1 MPLVTGTRLGQY
13 EIVAPLGAGGMGEVY
28 RAVDTRL
35 KRQVAIKILPSVL
48 ATAEGIARF
57 EREAELLASLN
68 HSNIAQIYGVVEDAR
83 NTEGSGP
90 AGPGLVMELV
100 EGPTLA
106 DRIKLGPLTV
116 NESRAVG
123 QQIAAAL
130 EAAHEQGIVHRDL
143 KPANVKVR
151 DDGTVKV
158 LDFGLAKL
166 VAPGEQDR
174 RPDSALSPTL
184 SQTPTLISPAAMTNV
199 GMILGTAAYMSPEQA
214 RGKLADKRA
223 DVWAFGAVLYEMLS
237 GARAFAGDDVAD
249 VIAAV
254 MKSTPDWNA
263 LPLDVPPAIVALIKG
278 CLEKDRAARIRDLA
292 AARFVLATDFGTVG
306 SAASTPAI
314 TRSRMRVVLP
324 WALAAIVL
332 GTAIGW
338 LIPRSAGRD
347 VLVTQLQT
355 GVQPAEQLVTSIA
368 STRPSR
374 TAMAISPDGRSLVFV
389 GMHGTTRQLYIR
401 SLDRA
406 EATPIPGT
414 EDAAGP
420 FFSPDGAWIAFWTE
434 TRGNNTIKKIP
445 VAGGPS
451 VSIPNTA
458 TGRGFGASW
467 AEDGT
472 IFFATR
478 PGVFK
483 ISSSGGMPEAITKSD
498 GGERHLLPHVL
509 PGGKALLFTSVKTG
523 WDTANILLHSLETGQ
538 QRILI
543 QGGSDA
549 RYVNTGHLLYMKLGT
564 LMAVP
569 FDIASLQ
576 ITGPPVA
583 LIEGVMHAINAP
595 NGNDE
600 TGAGQFAVSAAGTM
614 AYILGGVGKFLES
627 SFVWVDRK
635 GVAEP
640 LAAAPVRPYLFP
652 RLSPRG
658 DKIVVGIR
666 SGVGRGTDLWVY
678 DVARGA
684 PTRLTFD
691 GAGNPVW
698 SPDGKR
704 IATFMNVGPKTSGLY
719 TVAADGTGSP
729 VPVKTMDGQQN
740 PASWISNPNAL
751 AVLVQGIPSRVS
763 VVPMQGDGKPTVF
776 LESRFGL
783 THPEFSPDGRLMAYV
798 SGESGSA
805 EVYVQAY
812 PGPGEK
818 VRVSTNGGGEPL
830 WSPNGRE
837 LFYRAS
843 TADRQQFFT
852 AAVTSVS
859 PFRIDTPRLLFENKT
874 FEYDNTVPIRSWN
887 VSPDGQRFLLLRF
900 ASSTDK
906 PVTSMHVVL
915 NWTEDLKRR
924 VSAP

>member
-263 LPLDVPPAIVALIKG
+263 LPLDVPPAVVALIKG

-420 FFSPDGAWIAFWTE
+420 FFSADGAWIAFWTE

-483 ISSSGGMPEAITKSD
+483 ISS
-498 GGERHLLPHVL
+498 
-509 PGGKALLFTSVKTG
+509 
-523 WDTANILLHSLETGQ
+523 
-538 QRILI
+538 
-543 QGGSDA
+543 
-549 RYVNTGHLLYMKLGT
+549 
-564 LMAVP
+564 
-569 FDIASLQ
+569 
-576 ITGPPVA
+576 
-583 LIEGVMHAINAP
+583 
-595 NGNDE
+595 
-600 TGAGQFAVSAAGTM
+600 
-614 AYILGGVGKFLES
+614 
-627 SFVWVDRK
+627 
-635 GVAEP
+635 
-640 LAAAPVRPYLFP
+640 
-652 RLSPRG
+652 
-658 DKIVVGIR
+658 
-666 SGVGRGTDLWVY
+666 
-678 DVARGA
+678 
-684 PTRLTFD
+684 
-691 GAGNPVW
+691 
-698 SPDGKR
+698 
-704 IATFMNVGPKTSGLY
+704 
-719 TVAADGTGSP
+719 
-729 VPVKTMDGQQN
+729 
-740 PASWISNPNAL
+740 
-751 AVLVQGIPSRVS
+751 
-763 VVPMQGDGKPTVF
+763 
-776 LESRFGL
+776 
-783 THPEFSPDGRLMAYV
+783 
-798 SGESGSA
+798 
-805 EVYVQAY
+805 
-812 PGPGEK
+812 
-818 VRVSTNGGGEPL
+818 
-830 WSPNGRE
+830 
-837 LFYRAS
+837 
-843 TADRQQFFT
+843 
-852 AAVTSVS
+852 
-859 PFRIDTPRLLFENKT
+859 
-874 FEYDNTVPIRSWN
+874 
-887 VSPDGQRFLLLRF
+887 
-900 ASSTDK
+900 
-906 PVTSMHVVL
+906 
-915 NWTEDLKRR
+915 
-924 VSAP
+924 